1 MSKYRASPPTYAHI
15 LLTTPQK
22 HPWLTSYQL
31 WSHSEQAQAQTSR
44 KTAKITFF
52 TCFSRFAAIT
62 IENPALL
69 KPFGNFSKKWKKNLA
84 YTILHCMKTI
94 QKIFWVVLSSI
105 RPIFKL
111 LKNVHVELAREPG
124 RNPVRSQGSWPEN
137 AWPIQNTEN
146 GITSSILIRLQTF
159 FHHRSS

>member
-1 MSKYRASPPTYAHI
+1 MFKYRASPPTYAHI

-22 HPWLTSYQL
+22 HPWLPSYQL
-31 WSHSEQAQAQTSR
+31 WSRPEQAQAQTSR

-62 IENPALL
+62 IENPALI
-69 KPFGNFSKKWKKNLA
+69 KSFGNFPKKWKKKMWA
-84 YTILHCMKTI
+84 YTILHCMQTI

-111 LKNVHVELAREPG
+111 LKNGHVELASDFKKVQAGPSGPNLKTPG
-124 RNPVRSQGSWPEN
+124 QCTLRK
-137 AWPIQNTEN
+137 
-146 GITSSILIRLQTF
+146 TSELHQYWSKQKSLTLTV
-159 FHHRSS
+159 

>member
-31 WSHSEQAQAQTSR
+31 WSRPEQAQAQTSR

-62 IENPALL
+62 IENPALI
-69 KPFGNFSKKWKKNLA
+69 KSFGNFSKKWNFFLA
-84 YTILHCMKTI
+84 YPILHCMKTI

-111 LKNVHVELAREPG
+111 LKNGHVELARDFKKVQWG
-124 RNPVRSQGSWPEN
+124 TKGSRPEN
-137 AWPIQNTEN
+137 AWPMHSTEN
-146 GITSSILIRLQTF
+146 VRTSSILIQTETIST
-159 FHHRSS
+159 HCLS